1 MKKRGQV
8 TLFIILGILIVSGII
23 AAILFSV
30 GKLEIQF
37 SSEETFKEDFDKC
50 IYVELENQITKLYT
64 NAGFLEQKHLFVN
77 YYDKNYSYL
86 CYSSKP
92 YEACTNYYPN
102 LEKESIQELKNLT
115 QPLIEQCFQNVIS
128 EYKITD
134 NEIYQG
140 QLNFEISFLPNFVF
154 FDIKKEISLTKS
166 NITRNYLSF
175 SHKIESRIYDFLQIT
190 NRIINDEA
198 SYSFFDDS
206 NYMLFY
212 PKIKINKTKI
222 EETNIYEVSFR
233 DNEEQTFNFAVKRG
247 AII

>member
-8 TLFIILGILIVSGII
+8 TLFIILGILVVSGII
-23 AAILFSV
+23 SAVLFSV
-30 GKLEIQF
+30 GKIQIQHY
-37 SSEETFKEDFDKC
+37 SEEAFKENFDKC
-50 IYVELENQITKLYT
+50 IYVELENQVDKLYH
-64 NAGFLEQKHLFVN
+64 NAGFLEQRKLFVSYN
-77 YYDKNYSYL
+77 DKNYSYL
-86 CYSSKP
+86 CYSQKP

-115 QPLIEQCFQNVIS
+115 QPLIEQCFENIIS
-128 EYKITD
+128 EYKLRD
-134 NEIYQG
+134 YEIYEG
-140 QLNFEISFLPNFVF
+140 PLNFEISFLPNFVS

-166 NITRNYLSF
+166 NITRSYFSF
-175 SHKIESRIYDFLQIT
+175 SHKIESRIYNFLEIT

-212 PKIKINKTKI
+212 PTIKIDKIKIGEI
-222 EETNIYEVSFR
+222 NIYEVSFR
-233 DNEEQTFNFAVKRG
+233 DNEEQTFNFAVRRG